1 MRPHTRHAPGAGDH
15 VPEAGQGVRPGAGGQ
30 AGPRWVATCLQRP
43 WWAAARGGPGACG
56 RVRTTAP
63 PGVGGAV
70 VHQDLAC
77 GRIRPG
83 GR

>member
-1 MRPHTRHAPGAGDH
+1 MRPHTRRG
-15 VPEAGQGVRPGAGGQ
+15 PGAGGYVPA
-30 AGPRWVATCLQRP
+30 AGAG
-43 WWAAARGGPGACG
+43 AGGY
-56 RVRTTAP
+56 VKTTAP